1 MALDPSGRVFP
12 LEIGRGLSMGL
23 GRTRL
28 SCLRRFH
35 NKGTSSILGSGCPV
49 ARKLKRLTGPFLKF
63 QKEGAMAGKV
73 RVW

>member
-1 MALDPSGRVFP
+1 
-12 LEIGRGLSMGL
+12 MGL
-23 GRTRL
+23 GRTKL

-35 NKGTSSILGSGCPV
+35 NKGTPSILGSGCPV

-63 QKEGAMAGKV
+63 QKEGAIAGKV